1 MGDSDVVEDISKEV
15 EDEVDDDEEEEE
27 AEEVEQTE
35 TESVE
40 EIVKEKEVKAAAP
53 PQMIGVQLLKDS
65 DQTTSRLRKSRRRVR
80 RVSAEV

>member
-15 EDEVDDDEEEEE
+15 EDEVDDDEEE

-35 TESVE
+35 TDSVE

-65 DQTTSRLRKSRRRVR
+65 DQTTSRLRKSRRRAR

>member
-15 EDEVDDDEEEEE
+15 EDEVDDDEEEE